1 MNSRTSTRARLLD
14 MASGLFYSEGIT
26 ATGVDKVAVRSGVSK
41 PTLYAHFGSKQELVA
56 AVLERRFVE
65 RVAALDEW
73 VRAHAVS
80 PRDRLLAVFDWQAEW
95 HAGEGRRG
103 CAFVNAAAEVPDPN
117 DPAREV
123 ARREK
128 RWMREYLAG
137 LAADAG
143 LPEPALF
150 GADLMLLVDGAN
162 ARVLVDGDLGAARD
176 ARRVAE
182 VLIDAQAPQPASHHR

>member
-1 MNSRTSTRARLLD
+1 MSSFNVTHARLLD
-14 MASGLFYSEGIT
+14 TAGRLFYAEGIA
-26 ATGVDKVAVRSGVSK
+26 ATGVDKIVARSGISK

-56 AVLERRFVE
+56 AALERRFVE

-73 VRAHAVS
+73 VHAHADS

-95 HAGEGRRG
+95 HASEGRRG

-162 ARVLVDGDLGAARD
+162 ARVLVDGDLGAAGD

-182 VLIDAQAPQPASHHR
+182 VLIDARMPQPPSRRR